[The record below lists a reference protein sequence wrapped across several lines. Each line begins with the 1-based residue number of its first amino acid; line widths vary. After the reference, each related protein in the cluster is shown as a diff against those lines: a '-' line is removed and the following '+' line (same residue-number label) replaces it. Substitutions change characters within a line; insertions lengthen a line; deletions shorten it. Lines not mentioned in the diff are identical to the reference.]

1 MTFGAAERS
10 GPLIGGLHHVG
21 HLVRDIEE
29 AAALYRRLGFVVPV
43 PEFPVL
49 PAISGQRAPVL
60 SAGNTHIQFGANFVE
75 LATVVP
81 DLANRPP
88 AGAEMVML
96 RVSRCR
102 RATYPTAT
110 GVSGDA
116 AGECSEALRRCSH
129 LGFGSCRCR
138 RCYTNVVGIRSGV
151 RIRKPDSTTGP
162 TGRRYRGAFHRLRR
176 D

>member
-21 HLVRDIEE
+21 HLVWDIEE

-60 SAGNTHIQFGANFVE
+60 SAGNAHIQFGANFVE
-75 LATVVP
+75 LGHG
-81 DLANRPP
+81 RPRSREP
-88 AGAEMVML
+88 TAG
-96 RVSRCR
+96 RSRDGDVACPRRR

-116 AGECSEALRRCSH
+116 ACECSEALRRRSH

-138 RCYTNVVGIRSGV
+138 RCDTDVVGIRSGV

-162 TGRRYRGAFHRLRR
+162 PG
-176 D
+176 